1 MEGTMI
7 DIENMTVKQVR
18 ELASQLAPFVTPNQS
33 PTVDAPA
40 PHRYIGKYVVVR
52 TYSAGVHVGTLYSV
66 ADSLSG
72 KEAILTGCRRIY
84 SWGGAF
90 TLSAVADSGIK
101 SGKME
106 VSLPEMAIENV
117 IEIIPCTDEARL
129 NLVGFPV
136 HQP

>member
-1 MEGTMI
+1 MI
-7 DIENMTVKQVR
+7 DIENMTIKQVR
-18 ELASQLAPFVTPNQS
+18 ELAAQLAPLIAQEQNT
-33 PTVDAPA
+33 TVASTT
-40 PHRYIGKYVVVR
+40 PHRYIGKYVVIR
-52 TYSAGVHVGTLYSV
+52 TLSAGVHVGTLYSV
-66 ADSLSG
+66 TDSLSG

-101 SGKME
+101 SGKMA

-117 IEIIPCTDEARL
+117 IEIIPCADKARL